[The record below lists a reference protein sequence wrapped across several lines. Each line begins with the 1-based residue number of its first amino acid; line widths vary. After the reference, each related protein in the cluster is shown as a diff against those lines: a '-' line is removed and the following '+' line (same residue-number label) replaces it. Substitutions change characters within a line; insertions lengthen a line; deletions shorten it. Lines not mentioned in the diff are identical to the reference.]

1 MSDRFSLVDGR
12 VNISGPGGGKS
23 FLGAGAFLGHG
34 RIGPG
39 DSVLNVFH
47 LAVHKALSNM
57 LHSAIMFL
65 FFSFCHLLFHRIH
78 LFDHMLFL
86 LLLFLVLIESGLEL
100 FGLLLSEFLYF
111 VQIVN
116 QLFALLI
123 FCVFLKLFLQ
133 FFLQAIAFKLILD
146 KTVELNNAKMLLK
159 FWQS

>member
-47 LAVHKALSNM
+47 LAVHKPLSNM
-57 LHSAIMFL
+57 LHFAIMFL

-78 LFDHMLFL
+78 LFNHMLFL
-86 LLLFLVLIESGLEL
+86 LLLFLVLIKPGLEL

-123 FCVFLKLFLQ
+123 FCVFIKLFLQ

-159 FWQS
+159 F